1 MKRKS
6 IWKQKEGVVVV
17 VLSVVVVVVVV
28 AVVDIVSVGASPVA
42 A

>member
-28 AVVDIVSVGASPVA
+28 VDIVSVGASPVA

>member
-6 IWKQKEGVVVV
+6 IWKQKEGVVVA
-17 VLSVVVVVVVV
+17 VLSVVVVDVVV

>member
-6 IWKQKEGVVVV
+6 IRKQKEGVVVV

>member
-28 AVVDIVSVGASPVA
+28 DIVSVGASPVA